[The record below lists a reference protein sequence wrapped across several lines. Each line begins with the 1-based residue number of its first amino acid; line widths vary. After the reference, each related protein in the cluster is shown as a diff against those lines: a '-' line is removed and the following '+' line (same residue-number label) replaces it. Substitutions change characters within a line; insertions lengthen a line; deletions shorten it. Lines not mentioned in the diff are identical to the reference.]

1 LAKFNHLAKQA
12 GVLLVTGQDHRQA
25 FLLYPGAL
33 GLGGAFALLLTG
45 GLGWLSIILA
55 VGLLYAGFG
64 LGLKLA
70 ARERV
75 LLQTIDHY
83 LLGQQQFG
91 EQLAPIWSGHIESS
105 RQQMGSAITSLTDR
119 FSGIVE
125 KLDVAVRASELE
137 THAIEDS
144 EKGIVAVF
152 VRSEKELGAVITT
165 QKQAMAS
172 MTNMFEKV
180 QDLNH
185 FIVEL
190 QAMAADVARIA
201 HQTNLL
207 ALNAAIEAARAGE
220 LGRGFAVVAKEVRML
235 SIQSGAAGK
244 RITDTVGVISA
255 AIIDTSRLV
264 KESVKKEDRSMLK
277 AEAMIEQV
285 LADFKAITDALQ
297 RSSALLKEESVGI
310 KSEIGEAL
318 VQFQFQD
325 RVSQIMSHVSS
336 NVEMLPEFFQ
346 KNHQQFTQ
354 SGALQV
360 LDASAL
366 LDVLKETYVMADQ
379 HVIHEGGRV
388 EAKNETEITFF

>member
-1 LAKFNHLAKQA
+1 M
-12 GVLLVTGQDHRQA
+12 TGRDHRQA

-45 GLGWLSIILA
+45 GLGWLTVILA
-55 VGLLYAGFG
+55 VGLLCAGFG

-105 RQQMGSAITSLTDR
+105 RQQMGRAITSLTDR

-125 KLDVAVRASELE
+125 KLDIAVQASELE
-137 THAIEDS
+137 THAIEDG

-172 MTNMFEKV
+172 MSNMFEKV
-180 QDLNH
+180 QGLNH

-264 KESVKKEDRSMLK
+264 KDSVKQEDRSMLK

-285 LADFKAITDALQ
+285 LAEFKSMTDALQ

-310 KSEIGEAL
+310 KSEISQAL

-325 RVSQIMSHVSS
+325 RVSQIMSHVSN
-336 NVEMLPEFFQ
+336 NVDKLPDFFQ
-346 KNHQQFTQ
+346 KNYQQFAV
-354 SGALQV
+354 SSVLQV
-360 LDASAL
+360 LDASEL
-366 LDVLKETYVMADQ
+366 LDALKETYVMADQ
-379 HVIHEGGRV
+379 HVIHQGGRV

>member
-1 LAKFNHLAKQA
+1 
-12 GVLLVTGQDHRQA
+12 VTGRDHRQA
-25 FLLYPGAL
+25 FLIYPGAL
-33 GLGGAFALLLTG
+33 GLGGGFALLLTG
-45 GLGWLSIILA
+45 GLGWLTVILA
-55 VGLLYAGFG
+55 VGLLCAGFG

-91 EQLAPIWSGHIESS
+91 NELAPIWSGHIESS
-105 RQQMGSAITSLTDR
+105 RQQMSSAITSLTDR

-125 KLDVAVRASELE
+125 KLDIAVQASELE
-137 THAIEDS
+137 THAIEDGD
-144 EKGIVAVF
+144 KGIVAVF

-172 MTNMFEKV
+172 MSNMFEKV
-180 QDLNH
+180 QGLNH

-235 SIQSGAAGK
+235 SIQSGAVGK

-255 AIIDTSRLV
+255 AIIDTSRQV
-264 KESVKKEDRSMLK
+264 KDSVKQEDRSMLQ

-285 LADFKAITDALQ
+285 LAEFKAITDALQ
-297 RSSALLKEESVGI
+297 RSSALLKKESVGI
-310 KSEIGEAL
+310 KSEISQAL

-325 RVSQIMSHVSS
+325 RVSQIMSHVSN
-336 NVEMLPEFFQ
+336 NVDKLPDFFQ
-346 KNHQQFTQ
+346 KNHQQFAE
-354 SGALQV
+354 SGVLQV
-360 LDASAL
+360 LDASEL

-379 HVIHEGGRV
+379 HVIHQGGRV

>member
-1 LAKFNHLAKQA
+1 M
-12 GVLLVTGQDHRQA
+12 TGHDHRQA
-25 FLLYPGAL
+25 ILLYPGAL
-33 GLGGAFALLLTG
+33 GLFGAFSILITG
-45 GLGWLSIILA
+45 GLGWLPVILA
-55 VGLLYAGFG
+55 MTMVLACFG

-70 ARERV
+70 ARERD
-75 LLQTIDHY
+75 LLQTFDHY
-83 LLGQQQFG
+83 LVGQHQFG

-105 RQQMGSAITSLTDR
+105 RQQMGSAITSLTSR

-144 EKGIVAVF
+144 GKGIVAVF

-165 QKQAMAS
+165 QKQAMGS
-172 MTNMFEKV
+172 MTNMLEKV
-180 QDLNH
+180 QGLNH

-264 KESVKKEDRSMLK
+264 MESVKKEDRSMLT

-285 LADFKAITDALQ
+285 LAEFKAITDALQ
-297 RSSALLKEESVGI
+297 RSSTLLKKESVGI
-310 KSEIGEAL
+310 KAEIGEAL

-325 RVSQIMSHVSS
+325 RVSQIMSHVSN
-336 NVEMLPEFFQ
+336 NVGQLPEFLQ
-346 KNHQQFTQ
+346 KNHLQYTQ
-354 SGALQV
+354 SGHLKP
-360 LDASAL
+360 LDASDL

-379 HVIHEGGRV
+379 HLIHQGGRV
-388 EAKNETEITFF
+388 DIKNETEITFF

>member
-1 LAKFNHLAKQA
+1 
-12 GVLLVTGQDHRQA
+12 VTGRDHRQA

-45 GLGWLSIILA
+45 GLGWLTVILA
-55 VGLLYAGFG
+55 VGLLCAGFG

-105 RQQMGSAITSLTDR
+105 RQQMGRAITSLTDR

-125 KLDVAVRASELE
+125 KLDIAVQASELE
-137 THAIEDS
+137 THAIEDG

-172 MTNMFEKV
+172 MSNMFEKV
-180 QDLNH
+180 QGLNH

-264 KESVKKEDRSMLK
+264 KDSVKQEDRSMLK

-285 LADFKAITDALQ
+285 LAEFKSMTDALQ

-310 KSEIGEAL
+310 KSEISQAL

-325 RVSQIMSHVSS
+325 RVSQIMSHVSN
-336 NVEMLPEFFQ
+336 NVDKLPDFFQ
-346 KNHQQFTQ
+346 KNYQQFAV
-354 SGALQV
+354 SSVLQV
-360 LDASAL
+360 LDASEL
-366 LDVLKETYVMADQ
+366 LDALKETYVMADQ
-379 HVIHEGGRV
+379 HVIHQGGRV